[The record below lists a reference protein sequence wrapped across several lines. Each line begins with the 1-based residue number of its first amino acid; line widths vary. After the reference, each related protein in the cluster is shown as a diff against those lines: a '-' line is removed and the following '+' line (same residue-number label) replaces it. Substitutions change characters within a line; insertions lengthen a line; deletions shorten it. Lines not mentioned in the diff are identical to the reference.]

1 MECKERFV
9 FKTIEKRGA
18 GAFKNEK
25 GETVEYPEAYILKV
39 DENKDGKINERKFRI
54 SSNRAYL
61 ADKLREVA
69 PYEDIDVTFDVLV
82 HLNGVRLEVLDVEM
96 V

>member
-39 DENKDGKINERKFRI
+39 DENKNGKINERKFRI
-54 SSNRAYL
+54 GANRAYL
-61 ADKLREVA
+61 ADKLRELA
-69 PYEDIDVTFDVLV
+69 PYGDVEVTFDVIV
-82 HLNGVRLEVLDVEM
+82 YANSVKLEVLDVEL

>member
-9 FKTIEKRGA
+9 FKSVEKRGA

-39 DENKDGKINERKFRI
+39 DENKDGKINERKFKFGA
-54 SSNRAYL
+54 NRSYL
-61 ADKLREVA
+61 FDKLKNLE
-69 PYEDIDVTFDVLV
+69 PYGDVDVIFDVIV
-82 HLNGVRLEVLDVEM
+82 YANSVKLEVLEVEL